1 MNTARNSQKRC
12 LCLVHTDGMVRS
24 IVVSVARELN
34 LPPVEVY
41 STPAAALKGL
51 AGRPVEAVMVFV
63 DASPACDF
71 ITRLRTGELGW
82 QSEMPL
88 AILAPPLTPER
99 VALLAAFKPARLLVT
114 PFRIK
119 DLILTLEQM
128 LQVERADGLT
138 AVPLAAA

>member
-1 MNTARNSQKRC
+1 MSTSHNPQKRC

-41 STPAAALKGL
+41 STPSAALKGL
-51 AGRPVEAVMVFV
+51 AGHQVEAVMIFA
-63 DASPACDF
+63 DASPEWDF
-71 ITRLRTGELGW
+71 ITSLRAGELGW
-82 QSEMPL
+82 PSDMPL
-88 AILAPPLTPER
+88 AILAPALSPER
-99 VALLAAFKPARLLVT
+99 VARLAAFKPARLLVT

-128 LQVERADGLT
+128 VQVERADDVL
-138 AVPLAAA
+138 AAPLAPV